1 MIPVVILAAG
11 MSTRFP
17 GNKLLHKVE
26 GKALIRYSIESALNS
41 KADEVIV
48 VLGHEADKI
57 ASEIKDLDIVIVYNP
72 EYRVGMSESVKK
84 GVRAVYKWAEA
95 VIIHP
100 ADVAFAPSQAFNAV
114 IDGYYSTRANIV
126 VVAFEGK
133 KGHPILFS
141 KDTFNDILSISEET
155 MGLKYVTKKYVA
167 KTKVINVPYKE
178 VIIDIDT
185 IDDLKVLGKA

>member
-17 GNKLLHKVE
+17 GNKLLYRVE

-57 ASEIKDLDIVIVYNP
+57 ASEIKDLDVVIVYNP
-72 EYRVGMSESVKK
+72 EYRIGMSESVKK
-84 GVRAVYKWAEA
+84 GVRAVCKWAEA

-100 ADVAFAPSQAFNAV
+100 ADVAFVPSQAFNTI
-114 IDGYYSTRANIV
+114 IDGYYSTGADIV
-126 VVAFEGK
+126 VVAFEGR

-141 KDTFNDILSISEET
+141 KNTFNDILSISEET
-155 MGLKYVTKKYVA
+155 MGLKHVTKKYAA

-178 VIIDIDT
+178 VIVDIDT